1 LSKSDSFID
10 EHSLA
15 SKSSGLDAVGLGWTR
30 RHCGR
35 LEVVPQHAQ
44 SRSRMD
50 LLKREKDGGTGAC
63 PRWATGAEISIVFTM
78 MMNMWMPTPGPSWS
92 RTTSSNSHRSRREE
106 RR

>member
-1 LSKSDSFID
+1 MSKSDSFID

-30 RHCGR
+30 RHCGW

-50 LLKREKDGGTGAC
+50 WHRGYLPSMVAEVDFVLALPAEMFLL
-63 PRWATGAEISIVFTM
+63 
-78 MMNMWMPTPGPSWS
+78 TPC
-92 RTTSSNSHRSRREE
+92 
-106 RR
+106 

>member
-1 LSKSDSFID
+1 MSKSDSFID

-30 RHCGR
+30 RHCGW

-50 LLKREKDGGTGAC
+50 LLKRENEGVRGLAPGGQGVL
-63 PRWATGAEISIVFTM
+63 RYRSY
-78 MMNMWMPTPGPSWS
+78 S
-92 RTTSSNSHRSRREE
+92 R
-106 RR
+106 